1 MKLKD
6 EVKNEIRTLRMKGLS
21 YRQVAAE
28 TSLSRDCV
36 RNYCKTIGLDGLGSE
51 LPSVLRCK
59 FCGKPIERKVTGRIP
74 VYCATECKRKW
85 YQENPTMYDHMCG
98 YCGKEF
104 KSVAAVAKF
113 CSHKCYERNRF
124 YHKED
129 IQMVIAYLEKEE
141 PVPNAPLWIKDL
153 INGISRGNDEGDV

>member
-36 RNYCKTIGLDGLGSE
+36 RNYCKSIGLDGLGRE
-51 LPSVLRCK
+51 LPSVLRCR
-59 FCGKPIERKVTGRIP
+59 FCGKPVEKKATGRMP
-74 VYCATECKRKW
+74 VYCSTECKRRW
-85 YQENPTMYDHMCG
+85 YQANPTMYDHKCC

-129 IQMVIAYLEKEE
+129 IQMIIEYLEKEE
-141 PVPNAPLWIKDL
+141 PVPNAPGWIKDL
-153 INGISRGNDEGDV
+153 VNGISKGDDKGDV